1 VAPAPLPDR
10 VLSARQ
16 VVERLYG
23 PGGPKEDV
31 RFRRDYAEKREIAWR
46 ALLRKG
52 HVESGRFGTTFAQL
66 AVAMYPEMAALSA
79 KPWRQPP
86 AFAELPERKRRLARH
101 EWMVWHYAPFV
112 RSILNDFRQIG
123 LISFAGDQDN
133 NGFYIR
139 IVVQLHEPPDGQ
151 PASSGRPDV
160 DGHPR
165 EPLRGPERGRGDQ
178 VATGRCNGLQ
188 RACAGRDDPALAK
201 AGGPAFSLNSDSPLR
216 EAGYAGSTATN
227 HESVSNYELFVSRP
241 GAHAHQTALSDD
253 DPPRRNAVGNSARKP
268 KTAGTEEG
276 ESGPIREIGGL
287 VDAAVGNRLVRRRML
302 AVAEREDPAFAHRLG
317 VLVDCAEALQGAA
330 AARHKRDRP
339 PPSDGDERFQ
349 AKIAAASRRV
359 AAREA
364 EIAPAAAKACAQQAE
379 RDKRLLANLGELEV
393 GERPPVWQ
401 LAQAFEAIQ
410 GRPAKFAVARHR
422 LRLARVLDRYER
434 YRDCRPEG
442 WPAAAAAA
450 LVQLVKDGQHTIA
463 GDPIES
469 LAGYLHQLDRLSRHM
484 RRAYKRS
491 HAGRYDEAAR
501 RRAARRA
508 QERERQRGDARL
520 AFRRPLP
527 AAELETLQH
536 AYTVAADDPVSIL
549 NLLGRLATPEQL
561 RRELRDR
568 YLLQAGQ
575 SAGYG
580 GWAQGAC
587 WRATQAR
594 GTQPPTELT
603 RGPVGKPRSQPI
615 GTADNGRRSE
625 ATLLA
630 ARRRHLPQRYRT
642 AAQ

>member
-1 VAPAPLPDR
+1 VAPGPLPDR
-10 VLSARQ
+10 MLSARQ

-66 AVAMYPEMAALSA
+66 AVAMHPEMAALSA
-79 KPWRQPP
+79 KPWKQPP
-86 AFAELPERKRRLARH
+86 AFAEHPERKRRLARH

-123 LISFAGDQDN
+123 LLTFSGDQDN
-133 NGFYIR
+133 NGFYMR
-139 IVVQLHEPPDGQ
+139 IVVQLQEPPDGQ
-151 PASSGRPDV
+151 PASSGKPDV
-160 DGHPR
+160 DGRPR
-165 EPLRGPERGRGDQ
+165 EPLRGPERGRGGQ

-188 RACAGRDDPALAK
+188 QACACRDEAAPAK
-201 AGGPAFSLNSDSPLR
+201 AGDPAFSSNSDSPLR
-216 EAGYAGSTATN
+216 EAGYAGSTTTN
-227 HESVSNYELFVSRP
+227 LESVSNNESFVSRP

-253 DPPRRNAVGNSARKP
+253 DLSGRNAVGRSAEKP
-268 KTAGTEEG
+268 KTTGTEKG
-276 ESGPIREIGGL
+276 ECGPIRDIGGL
-287 VDAAVGNRLVRRRML
+287 VDAAVGNRSVRQRML
-302 AVAEREDPAFAHRLG
+302 AVAEREDLAFAHRLG
-317 VLVDCAEALQGAA
+317 VLVDCAEARQAA

-339 PPSDGDERFQ
+339 PPSTRDERFQ
-349 AKIAAASRRV
+349 AKVAAASRRV

-379 RDKRLLANLGELEV
+379 RDERLLANLCELEV
-393 GERPPVWQ
+393 GERPPAWQ

-410 GRPAKFAVARHR
+410 GRPAKFAAARHG

-434 YRDCRPEG
+434 YRDCRPDG

-450 LVQLVKDGQHTIA
+450 LVQLVKDGQHTI
-463 GDPIES
+463 GGERIES

-536 AYTVAADDPVSIL
+536 AYTVAADDPVSVL

-568 YLLQAGQ
+568 YLLEAGR

-587 WRATQAR
+587 WRATEAR
-594 GTQPPTELT
+594 GTQPPTELA

-615 GTADNGRRSE
+615 DTTDNGRRSE
-625 ATLLA
+625 TTLLA
-630 ARRRHLPQRYRT
+630 TRRRQRPQRHHT
-642 AAQ
+642 ATG